1 LVSAAELAGTYRPVG
16 RILRHVL
23 RVAQQN
29 QGDALTPPS
38 GAGYKRGAMPA
49 RVLTSPLLTRRAEIC
64 RTAAQIFRER
74 GYDATSVSDIA
85 RALGITKAGLYHYFE
100 SKEALL
106 FEITAYGLDRVRDD
120 VIAPVKG
127 LRDPEERLRQLV
139 IRHACIAT
147 HGRGAIAQLVD
158 EVRALPPANR
168 KLLEERMRSYF
179 DLVRD
184 TLKELR
190 AQGRL
195 RNVDPTVATF
205 GLIGTI
211 LWLPRWFRQNG
222 RLSQEQVAHQ
232 IADIALG
239 GLLKTST
246 APKKKRRT
254 TQPSGK
260 DRRRRTA
267 KVQSLK
273 SKA

>member
-1 LVSAAELAGTYRPVG
+1 MS
-16 RILRHVL
+16 
-23 RVAQQN
+23 
-29 QGDALTPPS
+29 
-38 GAGYKRGAMPA
+38 PA

-100 SKEALL
+100 SKEELL

-120 VIAPVKG
+120 VIAPVRG

-139 IRHACIAT
+139 VRHARIAT
-147 HGRGAIAQLVD
+147 HGRGAVAQLVD

-168 KLLEERMRSYF
+168 KLLEERMRAYF

-184 TLKELR
+184 TLRELR
-190 AQGRL
+190 ALGRL
-195 RNVDPTVATF
+195 RNVDPTVAAF

-239 GLLKTST
+239 GLLRDRKD
-246 APKKKRRT
+246 ARAKRKPARRAAKG
-254 TQPSGK
+254 P
-260 DRRRRTA
+260 RRR
-267 KVQSLK
+267 KK
-273 SKA
+273 

>member
-1 LVSAAELAGTYRPVG
+1 MS
-16 RILRHVL
+16 
-23 RVAQQN
+23 
-29 QGDALTPPS
+29 
-38 GAGYKRGAMPA
+38 PA

-100 SKEALL
+100 SKEELL
-106 FEITAYGLDRVRDD
+106 FEITAYGLDRVRDE
-120 VIAPVKG
+120 VIAPVRG

-139 IRHACIAT
+139 IRHARIAT
-147 HGRGAIAQLVD
+147 HGRGAVAQLVD

-168 KLLEERMRSYF
+168 KLLEERMRAYF

-184 TLKELR
+184 TLRELR
-190 AQGRL
+190 ALGRL
-195 RNVDPTVATF
+195 RDVDPTVATF

-239 GLLKTST
+239 GLLRDRKD
-246 APKKKRRT
+246 AKAKRKPARRAAKG
-254 TQPSGK
+254 P
-260 DRRRRTA
+260 RRR
-267 KVQSLK
+267 KK
-273 SKA
+273 